1 MFIYKFLFIV
11 IIHIASVIV
20 VNGLDMNLALNIVRR
35 NLLENIHKI
44 WTNCS
49 YVGQR
54 NPSGRV
60 PPQALRAK
68 LRWMGVLVVMPRM
81 LSLSALQKQSAISRS
96 SRPKRTEQQG
106 LIAGAP
112 RFKLM
117 RLRIFAQVES
127 LSWSLGQ
134 VFSATTRGMK
144 LRKRR
149 LITRNIVISMVEV
162 FAAIYNWC
170 RFCILVFLYE
180 ICICLLFSAMEEY
193 RCERR

>member
-1 MFIYKFLFIV
+1 M
-11 IIHIASVIV
+11 
-20 VNGLDMNLALNIVRR
+20 
-35 NLLENIHKI
+35 
-44 WTNCS
+44 
-49 YVGQR
+49 
-54 NPSGRV
+54 
-60 PPQALRAK
+60 
-68 LRWMGVLVVMPRM
+68 VMPRM

-96 SRPKRTEQQG
+96 IRPKRTEQQG

-162 FAAIYNWC
+162 FAAIYN
-170 RFCILVFLYE
+170 
-180 ICICLLFSAMEEY
+180 
-193 RCERR
+193 